1 MKLVISLA
9 ILIITLGIVQVL
21 SLPELEIVKTYDAI
35 AEVGKPTGIAINS
48 TAFDFGR
55 VIPNG
60 LASKKLNLR
69 NDQEKPLF
77 VKIIATGNI
86 SEGLEINQNNFYLQ
100 PEEQKEVFI
109 AFRGQ
114 GLQNG
119 HYRGQIIITM
129 YS

>member
-1 MKLVISLA
+1 MKLVIGLA
-9 ILIITLGIVQVL
+9 LLIITLGIVQLL
-21 SLPELEIVKTYDAI
+21 SLPELEMIQSYEAL

-86 SEGLEINQNNFYLQ
+86 SQGLEINKNNFYLR

-109 AFRGQ
+109 AFRGN
-114 GLQNG
+114 GLEYG